1 LKYLCKTAVDWVNRI
16 VTISGNSIIKYTF
29 YYEHLWKGKFMAGE
43 PGKLAE
49 FLFSYFV
56 ATLLKTV
63 FGVDFHILMI
73 LMVLCKRTRPV

>member
-1 LKYLCKTAVDWVNRI
+1 
-16 VTISGNSIIKYTF
+16 
-29 YYEHLWKGKFMAGE
+29 MAGE
-43 PGKLAE
+43 PGKLGE

>member
-1 LKYLCKTAVDWVNRI
+1 
-16 VTISGNSIIKYTF
+16 
-29 YYEHLWKGKFMAGE
+29 MAGE
-43 PGKLAE
+43 PGKLDE

-73 LMVLCKRTRPV
+73 LMVLGKRTRLV